1 MRTLLGVLMVAIVS
15 GDNEVT
21 INGTLEGSVL
31 LPCNCPERN
40 LEKEFMWQIDEP
52 NMNVVF
58 IHNTNTSG
66 FHGRYKDRAKIFVA
80 ENSSDCSLLL
90 TKITADDQG
99 KYKCSYDH
107 RDQYNRF
114 FINLN
119 IFANYTVCQNS
130 FKNGAINT
138 YHCHVEGRYQ
148 EAEIQWYL
156 EGNVLTNSSE
166 TDITRTDP
174 VGDPNGVYSFE
185 SQLMTESNWTSQPTC
200 DVKAKVISPII
211 SNDCE
216 QWTDPPSKIIA
227 QPKYIMRYSFK
238 IIPIVLV
245 LGLSLFL
252 WHRWKISRGLPRIRG
267 MQSDDLQ

>member
-31 LPCNCPERN
+31 LPCNCSGRN
-40 LEKEFMWQIDEP
+40 LEEEFRWQIDEP
-52 NMNVVF
+52 KMNEVF
-58 IHNTNTSG
+58 SHNTSTSRFNG
-66 FHGRYKDRAKIFVA
+66 SYKDRAKIFVA

-99 KYKCSYDH
+99 KYKCSYDYGG
-107 RDQYNRF
+107 QYQRF

-130 FKNGAINT
+130 SENGAINT

-156 EGNVLTNSSE
+156 EGNVLTNSSKTE
-166 TDITRTDP
+166 ITHTDP
-174 VGDPNGVYSFE
+174 VGAPNGLYSFD
-185 SQLMTESNWTSQPTC
+185 SQLETEHNWTSKPEC
-200 DVKAKVISPII
+200 DVTAKVISPII
-211 SNDCE
+211 SNNCE
-216 QWTDPPSKIIA
+216 RQTDPPSKIIA

-252 WHRWKISRGLPRIRG
+252 CHRWKISR
-267 MQSDDLQ
+267 